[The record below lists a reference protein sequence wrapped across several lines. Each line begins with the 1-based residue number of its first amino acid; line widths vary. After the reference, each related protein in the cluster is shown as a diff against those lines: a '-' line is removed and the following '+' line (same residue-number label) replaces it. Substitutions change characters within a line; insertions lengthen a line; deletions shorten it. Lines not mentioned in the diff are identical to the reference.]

1 MINDKLVPK
10 AQVHGFQQ
18 KSRIQS
24 DYPTASKK
32 CLRITL
38 PIISS
43 GNWLLNSTD
52 IKVAF
57 LQGKKIDRNVFI
69 VPHTEVST
77 KNKLWKLE
85 SMYAVSMMKPVC
97 LILLLVFLHGITRV
111 MNFVEKLC
119 EKFQAGKRSVQ
130 VFKYVGLNTVQ
141 HNENI
146 TLDQIDYIS
155 SIQSIQVSRS
165 PFINA

>member
-1 MINDKLVPK
+1 
-10 AQVHGFQQ
+10 
-18 KSRIQS
+18 
-24 DYPTASKK
+24 
-32 CLRITL
+32 
-38 PIISS
+38 
-43 GNWLLNSTD
+43 
-52 IKVAF
+52 
-57 LQGKKIDRNVFI
+57 
-69 VPHTEVST
+69 
-77 KNKLWKLE
+77 
-85 SMYAVSMMKPVC
+85 MMKPVC

-119 EKFQAGKRSVQ
+119 EKFQPGKRSVQ